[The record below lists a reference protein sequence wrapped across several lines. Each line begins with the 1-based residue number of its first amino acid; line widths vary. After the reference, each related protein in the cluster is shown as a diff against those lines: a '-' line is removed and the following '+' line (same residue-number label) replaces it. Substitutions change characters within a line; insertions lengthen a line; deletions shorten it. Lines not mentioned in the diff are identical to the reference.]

1 MVCCVA
7 LDVITYGGVSF
18 TAENL
23 LSNCGALVFVID
35 AQDDPYTD
43 SLEFLIATIQ
53 RAHEVNPK
61 LSFDVF
67 IHKVDGDLF
76 LGDDLKL
83 RTWLCCV
90 VGGTSAS
97 RVGVADCQNVI
108 EAQVTK
114 DLEEAG
120 ISDAQVS
127 FYLTSI
133 YDHSVFDT
141 FSRVVQKLIP
151 QLPTLENLLN
161 SLIAVRSCAIS
172 LPRYRPHSMN
182 LAPCR
187 AVGLRR
193 PFCSMW

>member
-1 MVCCVA
+1 MVWCVA

-83 RTWLCCV
+83 RTLLCCSWV
-90 VGGTSAS
+90 APPHHASVSQIAKTSLKHRSPRIWRKQAS
-97 RVGVADCQNVI
+97 QMRRC
-108 EAQVTK
+108 
-114 DLEEAG
+114 
-120 ISDAQVS
+120 
-127 FYLTSI
+127 
-133 YDHSVFDT
+133 
-141 FSRVVQKLIP
+141 
-151 QLPTLENLLN
+151 
-161 SLIAVRSCAIS
+161 RST
-172 LPRYRPHSMN
+172 
-182 LAPCR
+182 
-187 AVGLRR
+187 
-193 PFCSMW
+193 